1 MSLGRAA
8 FLACFLGAA
17 PQEVPLQEI
26 LRSASGPGG
35 LCVLL
40 GMGDGTVAA
49 PVAESGAW
57 IVHALEADE
66 GRLRAARQAIEARGL
81 SGQVAV
87 EPWSAPVLP
96 YQDHLANLVVAENPG
111 KVPEAEILRVLAPG
125 GTAWVRRK
133 EGWAALR
140 KAKPAEF
147 DEWTHGRHG
156 ADGNM
161 VSRDRA
167 VAAPTGLRWVAGP
180 AQDAAGKKWY
190 YDHIL
195 VSAEGRNFY
204 VTEDGI
210 VARDAYNGSLLWT
223 LGLKAPGVRET
234 GTPVPPDAPPGPR
247 MRLGTRISRV
257 RPVASGDRLFAAFDG
272 KLRELDGRT
281 GQTAWEIGETK
292 EPREILA
299 DGGLLILAEARSIR
313 AWEAAGRKKAWEIAL
328 EARKIVAGDGG
339 LFAVTASHVVGLDR
353 ATGKELWRTADP
365 EAPLILTATYQ
376 GGILVLEKSTLRDD
390 PVGCGIRVY
399 SGADG
404 KLLWTR
410 DYKPD
415 MTHYRE
421 ARAYFARGL
430 LWIQSER
437 DRILGLDPKTGSEE
451 KRWTSRGKHCA
462 TPVASERFFMAPE
475 CEFTDL
481 ETGQVTRSRI
491 FKAACRLPFIPAN
504 GLLYTFPVQ
513 CECYPML
520 RGYMGLSS
528 AGPGEIASGPRRQG
542 SPAGAAPAL
551 LLRPEERAA
560 EWPTYRHDVWR
571 SGATPAALKR
581 ADVKVAWEAPVA
593 RPPEGPLAS
602 EWGANPFVRGVL
614 TPPVAAGGTVFVA
627 APDRHRV
634 TALDARSGKV
644 RWSFAAGGRIDGPPT
659 LHEGLCLFGA
669 HDGWVYAVRA
679 ADGELAW
686 RLRAA
691 PREARLPAYGQIESP
706 WPVVASVLVEGD
718 RGYVA
723 AGRHPSAD
731 GGVRVLAFGAR
742 TGEVVWD
749 KTIDQLE
756 PIKAWYGGTLPDSK
770 IKLGLDFEPVDL
782 LVRDGDRVA
791 MSRWRFDPATGDSR
805 MALDSVTY
813 PGPGGLAVPRG
824 IWGYGI
830 RQTKMV
836 ASRPPAAFDAGGIRA
851 GATGDAAVILA
862 GGTLVAA
869 SAKGDLRVGDRSMDL
884 GAEPV
889 FDGMIAAYGALY
901 IATRKGTVL
910 CLE

>member
-1 MSLGRAA
+1 
-8 FLACFLGAA
+8 
-17 PQEVPLQEI
+17 
-26 LRSASGPGG
+26 
-35 LCVLL
+35 
-40 GMGDGTVAA
+40 
-49 PVAESGAW
+49 
-57 IVHALEADE
+57 
-66 GRLRAARQAIEARGL
+66 
-81 SGQVAV
+81 
-87 EPWSAPVLP
+87 
-96 YQDHLANLVVAENPG
+96 
-111 KVPEAEILRVLAPG
+111 
-125 GTAWVRRK
+125 
-133 EGWAALR
+133 
-140 KAKPAEF
+140 
-147 DEWTHGRHG
+147 
-156 ADGNM
+156 
-161 VSRDRA
+161 
-167 VAAPTGLRWVAGP
+167 
-180 AQDAAGKKWY
+180 
-190 YDHIL
+190 
-195 VSAEGRNFY
+195 
-204 VTEDGI
+204 
-210 VARDAYNGSLLWT
+210 
-223 LGLKAPGVRET
+223 
-234 GTPVPPDAPPGPR
+234 
-247 MRLGTRISRV
+247 
-257 RPVASGDRLFAAFDG
+257 
-272 KLRELDGRT
+272 
-281 GQTAWEIGETK
+281 
-292 EPREILA
+292 
-299 DGGLLILAEARSIR
+299 
-313 AWEAAGRKKAWEIAL
+313 
-328 EARKIVAGDGG
+328 
-339 LFAVTASHVVGLDR
+339 
-353 ATGKELWRTADP
+353 
-365 EAPLILTATYQ
+365 
-376 GGILVLEKSTLRDD
+376 
-390 PVGCGIRVY
+390 
-399 SGADG
+399 
-404 KLLWTR
+404 
-410 DYKPD
+410 